1 MTEIF
6 SPVKSSP
13 VNLKDWSNMGSLQA
27 SLGSLRL
34 VADWPL
40 LVSIVER
47 VPNLVDHR
55 SSPYYATN
63 NPTT

>member
-13 VNLKDWSNMGSLQA
+13 VKDWSNMGTLQA

-47 VPNLVDHR
+47 VPNTEVTG
-55 SSPYYATN
+55 AFA
-63 NPTT
+63 